1 MWQNEKIGIGSILL
15 LVSIC
20 VLIIGAARFNLATAS
35 AAAAE
40 MPVTVVID
48 AGHGGEDGGATGV
61 TGASES
67 RINLEIALRLEQ
79 LLAFCGVDTLM
90 IRTTDTAIYSGDCDT
105 LSEKKISDL
114 KNRVALVN
122 RSRPAI
128 LISIHQNHFPQ
139 ERYTGAQ
146 VFYAK
151 TKGSRDLAE
160 QMQCFLKTAL
170 DSTNNRGCKP
180 ADSIYLMEKIQC
192 PGVLIECGFLS
203 NGREEALLQQPD
215 YQEKIVCAITGALN
229 QYTAKGEREVE
240 V

>member
-1 MWQNEKIGIGSILL
+1 MRQNGKIGVGGIVL
-15 LVSIC
+15 LVSVC
-20 VLIIGAARFNLATAS
+20 VLIFGAARFNLAAVS

-48 AGHGGEDGGATGV
+48 AGHGGEDGGTTGV

-79 LLAFCGVDTLM
+79 LLAFCGMDTLM
-90 IRTTDTAIYSGDCDT
+90 IRTADTAIYSGDCDT
-105 LSEKKISDL
+105 FSEKKISDL

-122 RSRPAI
+122 QTRPAI
-128 LISIHQNHFPQ
+128 LVSIHQNHFPQ
-139 ERYTGAQ
+139 ERYSGAQ

-151 TKGSRDLAE
+151 TEGSRGLAE
-160 QMQCFLKTAL
+160 QMQLFLKTAL
-170 DSTNNRGCKP
+170 DPANNRGCKP

-203 NGREEALLQQPD
+203 NGREETLLQQPD
-215 YQEKIVCAITGALN
+215 YQKKIVCAVTGALS
-229 QYTAKGEREVE
+229 QHTAKGEQEVE